1 MLSSDHTQQL
11 LTVPIYVAA
20 VIALLIT
27 AFLSDRAK
35 SRSMYVIVPLVIGGI
50 GLVTVISIPKG
61 VYPGALYAMLF
72 LVAIGLYSMICGTVA
87 WTGKLPDLLRSF
99 NVRPCKSANS

>member
-1 MLSSDHTQQL
+1 MS
-11 LTVPIYVAA
+11 A
-20 VIALLIT
+20 VIALVIT

-35 SRSMYVIVPLVIGGI
+35 SRSMYVIIPLVIGGI

-72 LVAIGLYSMICGTVA
+72 FVAIGLYSMICGSVA
-87 WTGKLPDLLRSF
+87 WTGKLVKLLQSF
-99 NVRPCKSANS
+99 KLNPSKGANLQNLHSE